1 MLKNMKPFA
10 ALEAVAIP
18 PVTLAGLDGPHRKQ
32 LPSEGIW
39 HSPQGA
45 KTRVLCMAV
54 AEALDAMSPKP
65 LDLCL

>member
-18 PVTLAGLDGPHRKQ
+18 PITLAGLMD
-32 LPSEGIW
+32 
-39 HSPQGA
+39 PQKA
-45 KTRVLCMAV
+45 ASQPRHMAQPTRSKDQSALHGCR
-54 AEALDAMSPKP
+54 EALDAMSPKP